1 MGVDFMDFTKIRNE
15 IWGITKEIFIA
26 FLLFVAIQV
35 VLYVIL
41 GVYPAYRVVV
51 SGSMEPV
58 FYRGDV
64 VFIKHMN
71 PDNLLEGDILV
82 FKNPYDDTPIVHRII
97 KITQQGDTRYFA
109 TKGDNNF
116 SPDSY
121 YPPPGIP
128 EDGIVGK
135 VIFKV
140 PKVGLVALWF
150 KDVWWRIRYPMG
162 GF

>member
-1 MGVDFMDFTKIRNE
+1 MSADCMDVKRIARE
-15 IWGITKEIFIA
+15 IWGVAKEILVA
-26 FLLFVAIQV
+26 FLLFVAIQAL
-35 VLYVIL
+35 LYVAL

-64 VFIKHMN
+64 VFIRHVDAEDLMK
-71 PDNLLEGDILV
+71 GDILV

-97 KITQQGDTRYFA
+97 EITVKDGTRYFS

-121 YPPPGIP
+121 YPAPGIP
-128 EDGIVGK
+128 EEGIVGR
-135 VIFKV
+135 VVFKV

-150 KDVWWRIRYPMG
+150 KELLWHIRYAVG
-162 GF
+162 GV

>member
-1 MGVDFMDFTKIRNE
+1 MDIKHILHE
-15 IWGITKEIFIA
+15 IWSVIKEIFVA
-26 FLLFVAIQV
+26 FLLFVAIQA
-35 VLYVIL
+35 VLYIVL

-58 FYRGDV
+58 FHRGDV
-64 VFIKHMN
+64 VFIKRMD
-71 PDNLLEGDILV
+71 PQDLKEGDILV

-97 KITQQGDTRYFA
+97 EITMLDGKPYFT

-128 EDGIVGK
+128 GEGIVGK
-135 VIFKV
+135 VILRI

-150 KDVWWRIRYPMG
+150 KEIFWKLRFPTG
-162 GF
+162 GM